1 MSDAV
6 DFIKNQ
12 YPALFA
18 RGVEILRER
27 ADAGDE
33 RADQAKAQLDDI
45 LAANGASLLRID
57 DEDIYLS
64 VNDGA
69 VTVHETAPDGVR
81 MAFAVP
87 GDALTEVFLEAG
99 DNDLL
104 EGDRAALRVARSVSK
119 KLEDALADHV
129 LEFHLIIGDA
139 PDLGDVTVRIGLG
152 VDEPPAEPKFTVNM
166 KYDDL
171 EAARESKMNPQQLF
185 MAGKIK
191 LGGDYSGAMQLAM
204 QLMQQAQNS

>member
-18 RGVEILRER
+18 RGVEIMRER

-33 RADQAKAQLDDI
+33 RAEKAKAELEDV

-57 DEDIYLS
+57 DQDIYLS
-64 VNDGA
+64 VSDGA
-69 VTVHETAPDGVR
+69 VTVHDSAPEGVR
-81 MAFAVP
+81 MAFAIP
-87 GDALTEVFLEAG
+87 GDALSEVFLEAG
-99 DNDLL
+99 DNELL
-104 EGDRAALRVARSVSK
+104 EGDRAALRAARSVSK
-119 KLEDALADHV
+119 KLEDALADHL

-152 VDEPPAEPKFTVNM
+152 VDEPPAEPKFTINM

-185 MAGKIK
+185 MAGKIR
-191 LGGDYSGAMQLAM
+191 LAGDYSGAMQLAM
-204 QLMQQAQNS
+204 QLMQSS